1 MSLIRAVSVTVA
13 LAGAA
18 VTTAAAQAAETEFTI
33 RVENITKGETLKLST
48 GAKAPFVLAPV
59 LWLVHT
65 GNVNPLFAGGQA
77 EMMKGLE
84 QLAEEGNTEP
94 LTKSLNQDAGIVSVG
109 ADARPEG
116 DLLGGPLTPGKAY
129 EFTLKAAPGQFLSLA
144 AMFGQSNDWF
154 YSNDRPIA
162 LFNGGK
168 PVAGDMTAQL
178 SLWDAGTEVDEEPGL
193 GPNQAPRQKAANAG
207 TPESVSVAHVAGKW
221 APPGVGGLIRVTVT
235 PAGAAVSQK

>member
-1 MSLIRAVSVTVA
+1 MSLIRAVSVTAA

-18 VTTAAAQAAETEFTI
+18 VTTAAAQAAQTEFTI

-48 GAKAPFVLAPV
+48 GGKAPFVLAPV
-59 LWLVHT
+59 LWVIHT
-65 GNVNPLFAGGQA
+65 GNSNPLFAGGQA

-94 LTKSLNQDAGIVSVG
+94 LVKSLNGGAGVVSVG
-109 ADARPEG
+109 GHARPSG
-116 DLLGGPLTPGKAY
+116 DLIGGPLTPGKVY
-129 EFTLKAAPGQFLSLA
+129 EFTVEAAPGQYLSLA

-154 YSNDRPIA
+154 YSNERPIA

-168 PVAGDMTAQL
+168 PVSGDLTPQL

-193 GPNQAPRQKAANAG
+193 GPNQAPRQKSANSGAA
-207 TPESVSVAHVAGKW
+207 EKESVAHVSGKW
-221 APPGVGGLIRVTVT
+221 TVPGAGRLIRITVT
-235 PAGAAVSQK
+235 PESEAVSKM

>member
-1 MSLIRAVSVTVA
+1 MSLIRAVSVTAA

-18 VTTAAAQAAETEFTI
+18 ATPAAAQAGETEFTI
-33 RVENITKGETLKLST
+33 RVENITRGETLKLST
-48 GAKAPFVLAPV
+48 GGKAPFVLAPV
-59 LWLVHT
+59 LWVVHT
-65 GNVNPLFAGGQA
+65 GNANPLFAGGQA

-94 LTKSLNQDAGIVSVG
+94 LTKSLSGSTGVVSAGAHS
-109 ADARPEG
+109 RPAG
-116 DLLGGPLTPGKAY
+116 DLIGGPLTPGKAY
-129 EFTLKAAPGQFLSLA
+129 EFSVKAAPGQYLSLG

-168 PVAGDMTAQL
+168 PVSGDMTPQL

-193 GPNQAPRQKAANAG
+193 GPNQAPRQKAANSG
-207 TPESVSVAHVAGKW
+207 TAERQSVAHVAGKW
-221 APPGVGGLIRVTVT
+221 APPGVGSLIRVTVM
-235 PAGAAVSQK
+235 PANEAVSAR

>member
-1 MSLIRAVSVTVA
+1 MSLIRAVSVVAA

-18 VTTAAAQAAETEFTI
+18 ATNAAAQAAQTEFTI

-48 GAKAPFVLAPV
+48 GGKAPFVLAPV
-59 LWLVHT
+59 LWVVHT
-65 GNVNPLFAGGQA
+65 GNTNPLFTGGQA

-94 LTKSLNQDAGIVSVG
+94 LAKSLSGGAGVVSVG
-109 ADARPEG
+109 AHARPSG
-116 DLLGGPLTPGKAY
+116 DLTGGPLTPGKSY
-129 EFTLKAAPGQFLSLA
+129 EFTVKAAPGQYLSLA

-168 PVAGDMTAQL
+168 PVSGDMTPQL

-193 GPNQAPRQKAANAG
+193 GPNQAPRQKAANTG
-207 TPESVSVAHVAGKW
+207 TAEKESVAHVAGKW
-221 APPGVGGLIRVTVT
+221 APSRAASLIRVTVT
-235 PAGAAVSQK
+235 AAGAAVSQK

>member
-1 MSLIRAVSVTVA
+1 MSLIRAVSITAA

-18 VTTAAAQAAETEFTI
+18 VTSAAAQAAQTEFTI
-33 RVENITKGETLKLST
+33 RVENITKGETLKLSP
-48 GAKAPFVLAPV
+48 GGKAPFVLAPV
-59 LWLVHT
+59 LWVVHT
-65 GNVNPLFAGGQA
+65 GNTNPLFAGGQA

-94 LTKSLNQDAGIVSVG
+94 LTQALHGAAGVVNVG
-109 ADARPEG
+109 AHARPEG
-116 DLLGGPLTPGKAY
+116 ALVGGPLTPGKAY
-129 EFTLKAAPGQFLSLA
+129 EFKVKAAPGQFLSLA

-168 PVAGDMTAQL
+168 AVSGDMTPQL

-193 GPNQAPRQKAANAG
+193 GPNQAPRQKAANSG
-207 TPESVSVAHVAGKW
+207 TSEKESVAHVAGKW
-221 APPGVGGLIRVTVT
+221 APPGVGSLIRVTVT
-235 PAGAAVSQK
+235 PANEAVSAK